1 MRPSS
6 IAGRH
11 MYSTQHATGMTDSPP
26 LGTAPPIPPISS
38 FAVPSRAASYSRLWP
53 EGRSCTHHSNSMLT
67 CNPTSVV
74 RENARPSSMSKTQQD
89 SMHMRHPHIAMHST
103 KQHGMPNMQFALRA
117 ARLAHV
123 NCSRCPGWCSVENI
137 RTTVRGEMLLRR
149 RMHLQAQLIYALD
162 KVW

>member
-53 EGRSCTHHSNSMLT
+53 EGRSCTHHSNSMQT
-67 CNPTSVV
+67 CSPSNVV
-74 RENARPSSMSKTQQD
+74 SENRDDKASMSKTPQD
-89 SMHMRHPHIAMHST
+89 RVHTCMHAHAHIAMHSAR
-103 KQHGMPNMQFALRA
+103 KYCMPGMRYKASSALGTGRRCHVKCSRRPGLRA
-117 ARLAHV
+117 GSAGESTAA
-123 NCSRCPGWCSVENI
+123 SV
-137 RTTVRGEMLLRR
+137 TSLPQFFDG
-149 RMHLQAQLIYALD
+149 
-162 KVW
+162 